1 MANAKRLMDAK
12 GCACTETRNKPW
24 MANDGPLNYLYCTI
38 NDQTGGFPI
47 AFRRWQIALIESDA
61 GTVADVRVS
70 TGLVGL

>member
-1 MANAKRLMDAK
+1 
-12 GCACTETRNKPW
+12 